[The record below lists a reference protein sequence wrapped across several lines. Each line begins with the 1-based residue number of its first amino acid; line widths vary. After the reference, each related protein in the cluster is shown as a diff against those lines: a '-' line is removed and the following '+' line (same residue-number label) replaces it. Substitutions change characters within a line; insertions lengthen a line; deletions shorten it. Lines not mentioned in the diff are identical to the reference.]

1 MTDYYRGVVT
11 SIVACE
17 GTFDVEFDDGTT
29 SLGLSLDCL
38 LPFQP
43 YQVGEEVEVRL
54 NEEEEEWM
62 YGTIERV
69 THDKDRRIVCDVK
82 VWEDD
87 VVTSVQSRDI
97 RRRVVFAFEL
107 GDPVLVLRSYVSHDK
122 WYPGEIQGVNED
134 GTYFVRYTD
143 GDVEDHVP
151 DVQMKHHVEA

>member
-54 NEEEEEWM
+54 NEEEEEWI

-69 THDKDRRIVCDVK
+69 THEKDRVIVCDVK
-82 VWEDD
+82 VEDDD
-87 VVTSVQSRDI
+87 VVKSVQSGDI
-97 RRRVVFAFEL
+97 RRRMVDLFHTGDRIFALYNDNDEN
-107 GDPVLVLRSYVSHDK
+107 K
-122 WYPGEIQGVNED
+122 WYPGEIHGVNED
-134 GTYFVRYTD
+134 GTFFVRYFD
-143 GDVEDHVP
+143 GDVEYHVP
-151 DVQMKHHVEA
+151 QTRVRHQLKA